1 MLTQRENDIDDSNR
15 SWSWWYQTVF
25 RNAVFRHNMCT
36 VSISFWSESRL
47 SVLFGHILVQPVWY
61 RFFRSNL
68 DSISISSENRN
79 ENTRSAANTADYATG
94 KYQLHFNEN
103 CKNGRC
109 YGSVKR
115 TGNNSRKV
123 KTITW
128 KKCTKGTK
136 RLVFKNIFSIK
147 EVHKALLT
155 GWEIVFP

>member
-1 MLTQRENDIDDSNR
+1 MKILKTI
-15 SWSWWYQTVF
+15 
-25 RNAVFRHNMCT
+25 
-36 VSISFWSESRL
+36 L
-47 SVLFGHILVQPVWY
+47 LFGASSSLQ
-61 RFFRSNL
+61 NL
-68 DSISISSENRN
+68 IIQSKSQS
-79 ENTRSAANTADYATG
+79 SAANTADYATG

-136 RLVFKNIFSIK
+136 RLVFKNI
-147 EVHKALLT
+147 
-155 GWEIVFP
+155 